1 LEKITKNQIAED
13 FSPDPLALLESNR
26 NLGYS
31 IEEAVADLTDNSI
44 TAEATT
50 IIINLDW
57 NNGNPLFKLHDNGR
71 GMSEEKLIE
80 SFKLGSL
87 EQRNPKDLGRF
98 GFGMKTASLSQA
110 RELIVISKQ
119 LNDKVCIRSLD
130 LNFIESNNKKWNLK
144 HCNLGDFKNEIDKLN
159 KEGQGTIIC
168 WKSWDRAPQSNE
180 NFISLITK
188 ISNYAAVCFHRFIE
202 DGIKIYSHDELL
214 KPINPIPKDS
224 QKYSE
229 IPLKNEVNSKQTA
242 YILKHPKFWEQE
254 YDSIHQI
261 NSYMLFNGFV
271 SQQGIY
277 IYRCNRLLNPYGGW
291 LGVIKPINSSKLA
304 RVTIDYPNS
313 ADKLWNLDITKTNAT
328 IPYEFKKEIE
338 KLIENTKL
346 ESVSKITRG
355 IASITNKIKN
365 LYDNSLIW
373 QEKEDKDV
381 RCYRYYPDINHPI
394 FLNLIESK
402 KIDKKTLGFIF
413 DLLSEN
419 LPVARII
426 ENNDNDSGKHDRMV
440 RHEELK
446 KEELDFAKIIFEK
459 VKIEKN
465 KSEAL
470 NFILKY
476 EPFCYHQDQIKK
488 YLNE

>member
-1 LEKITKNQIAED
+1 MEKPKKNQIAED
-13 FSPDPLALLESNR
+13 FSSDPLALLESNR

-31 IEEAVADLTDNSI
+31 IEEAVADLIDNSI
-44 TAEATT
+44 TAEATNIT
-50 IIINLDW
+50 FNLEW
-57 NNGNPLFKLHDNGR
+57 NDGSPMFKLQDNGK
-71 GMSEEKLIE
+71 GMSKEKLID

-87 EQRNPKDLGRF
+87 EPRNPKDLGRF

-110 RELIVISKQ
+110 RELIVISKHQ
-119 LNDKVCIRSLD
+119 DEKVCIRSLD
-130 LNFIESNNKKWNLK
+130 LNFIANNNRKWNLK
-144 HCNLGDFKNEIDKLN
+144 HCEPDDFKTEIDRLN

-168 WKSWDRAPQSNE
+168 WKSWDRAPKLKE
-180 NFISLITK
+180 DFISLITK

-214 KPINPIPKDS
+214 KPISPIPKDS

-229 IPLKNEVNSKQTA
+229 IPLKNHRDSKQTA
-242 YILKHPKFWEQE
+242 YILKHPKFWEQD
-254 YDSIHQI
+254 YDSMQQF
-261 NSYMLFNGFV
+261 NSYKLFNGFPA
-271 SQQGIY
+271 QQGIY
-277 IYRCNRLLNPYGGW
+277 IYRINRLLNPYGGW

-313 ADKLWNLDITKTNAT
+313 ADKLWTLDITKTNAT
-328 IPYEFKKEIE
+328 IPYEFRKEIE

-355 IASITNKIKN
+355 IASITSKIKN
-365 LYDNSLIW
+365 LYDNSLVW

-381 RCYRYYPDINHPI
+381 RCYRYYPDIDHPI
-394 FLNLIESK
+394 FQNLIESK
-402 KIDKKTLGFIF
+402 KIGKKELSFIF
-413 DLLSEN
+413 NLLSDN

-440 RHEELK
+440 RHEELN
-446 KEELDFAKIIFEK
+446 KEELDFAKNIFEK
-459 VKIEKN
+459 IKIEKN

-470 NFILKY
+470 SFILKC

-488 YLNE
+488 YLK

>member
-1 LEKITKNQIAED
+1 MINNNQIAED

-31 IEEAVADLTDNSI
+31 IEEAVADLIDNSI
-44 TAEATT
+44 TADATR
-50 IIINLDW
+50 ISFNLDW
-57 NNGNPLFKLHDNGR
+57 NNGMPIFKLQDNGK
-71 GMSEEKLIE
+71 GMSEQKLID

-87 EQRNPKDLGRF
+87 EQRSPKDLGRF

-110 RELIVISKQ
+110 RELIVVSKQ
-119 LNDKVCIRSLD
+119 QNDNVCLRSLD
-130 LNFIESNNKKWNLK
+130 LTFIANNKKRWNLK
-144 HCNLGDFKNEIDKLN
+144 HCNTVEFKKEIDKLN
-159 KEGQGTIIC
+159 KDGHGTIIC
-168 WKSWDRAPQSNE
+168 WKNWDRAPEGKND
-180 NFISLITK
+180 FIALITK
-188 ISNYAAVCFHRFIE
+188 ISNYCAVCFHRFIE
-202 DGIKIYSHDELL
+202 SGIKIFSHDELL

-229 IPLKNEVNSKQTA
+229 LPLKAHENSKQTA
-242 YILKHPKFWEQE
+242 YILKHPKFWDQE
-254 YDSIHQI
+254 YDSMPQI
-261 NSYMLFNGFV
+261 NSYKLFNGFQ

-277 IYRCNRLLNPYGGW
+277 IYRCNRLLNPNGGW

-313 ADKLWNLDITKTNAT
+313 ADNLWSLDITKTNAT

-355 IASITNKIKN
+355 VASISNKIKN

-373 QEKEDKDV
+373 QEREDKDV
-381 RCYRYYPDINHPI
+381 RCYRYSPDINHPI
-394 FLNLIESK
+394 FQDLLESK
-402 KIDKKTLGFIF
+402 KIDKKTLDFIF
-413 DLLSEN
+413 NLLSDN

-426 ENNDNDSGKHDRMV
+426 ENNDNDSGKHDRMD
-440 RHEELK
+440 RPEELK
-446 KEELDFAKIIFEK
+446 IDALDFAKKIFERI
-459 VKIEKN
+459 KIEKN
-465 KSEAL
+465 KAEAL
-470 NFILKY
+470 NFILRC

>member
-1 LEKITKNQIAED
+1 MSNIRRDQIAED
-13 FSPDPLALLESNR
+13 FSSDPLALLESNR

-31 IEEAVADLTDNSI
+31 IEEAVADLIDNSI
-44 TAEATT
+44 TADATSIT
-50 IIINLDW
+50 INLDW
-57 NNGNPLFKLHDNGR
+57 NDGNPIFKLHDNGK
-71 GMSEEKLIE
+71 GMSEKKLID

-119 LNDKVCIRSLD
+119 QDHQVCMRSLD
-130 LNFIESNNKKWNLK
+130 LDFIKEINRKWNLK
-144 HCNLGDFKNEIDKLN
+144 HCNLADFKNEIDILN
-159 KEGQGTIIC
+159 IAGQGTIIC
-168 WKSWDRAPQSNE
+168 WKNWDRAPQSNE

-202 DGIKIYSHDELL
+202 DGAKIYSHDELL
-214 KPINPIPKDS
+214 KPISPIPKDS

-229 IPLKNEVNSKQTA
+229 IPLKNEVDSKQTA
-242 YILKHPKFWEQE
+242 YVLKHPKFWEQD
-254 YDSIHQI
+254 YDLMPQI
-261 NSYMLFNGFV
+261 NSYKLFNGFPA
-271 SQQGIY
+271 QQGIY
-277 IYRCNRLLNPYGGW
+277 IYRCKRLLNPNGGW

-304 RVTIDYPNS
+304 RVVIDYPNS
-313 ADKLWNLDITKTNAT
+313 ADNLWNLDITKTNAS
-328 IPYEFKKEIE
+328 IPYEFRKEIE
-338 KLIENTKL
+338 KLIENTRL

-355 IASITNKIKN
+355 ITSITNKIKN

-373 QEKEDKDV
+373 HEKEDRDV
-381 RCYRYYPDINHPI
+381 RCYRYYPDLNHPI
-394 FLNLIESK
+394 FQNLIESK
-402 KIDKKTLGFIF
+402 KIDKKTLCFIF
-413 DLLSEN
+413 DLLSQN

-446 KEELDFAKIIFEK
+446 TEELDFAKIIYES

-465 KSEAL
+465 KAEAL
-470 NFILKY
+470 NFILKC

-488 YLNE
+488 HLNE

>member
-1 LEKITKNQIAED
+1 MGAILENQIAED

-31 IEEAVADLTDNSI
+31 IEEAVADLIDNSI
-44 TAEATT
+44 TAEATD
-50 IIINLDW
+50 IVINLDW
-57 NNGNPLFKLHDNGR
+57 NDGHPIFRLYDNGK
-71 GMSEEKLIE
+71 GMSEDKLIE

-87 EQRNPKDLGRF
+87 EQRNSKDLGRF

-110 RELIVISKQ
+110 RELIVISKKKGGEIF
-119 LNDKVCIRSLD
+119 LRSLD
-130 LNFIESNNKKWNLK
+130 LDFIKNNKKKWNLK
-144 HCNLGDFKNEIDKLN
+144 HCDITDFKNEIQELN
-159 KEGQGTIIC
+159 RLKHGTIIC
-168 WKSWDRAPQSNE
+168 WKSWDRAPKLNE

-202 DGIKIYSHDELL
+202 DGLKIYSHDELL
-214 KPINPIPKDS
+214 KPISPIPKDS

-229 IPLKNEVNSKQTA
+229 IPLKNHKDSKQTA
-242 YILKHPKFWEQE
+242 YILKHPKFWEQD
-254 YDSIHQI
+254 YDSIQQF
-261 NSYMLFNGFV
+261 NSYKLFNGFPV
-271 SQQGIY
+271 QQGIY
-277 IYRCNRLLNPYGGW
+277 IYRINRLLNPYGGW

-313 ADKLWNLDITKTNAT
+313 ADKLWTLDITKTNAT
-328 IPYEFKKEIE
+328 IPYEFRKEIE
-338 KLIENTKL
+338 KFIENTRL
-346 ESVSKITRG
+346 ESVTKITRG
-355 IASITNKIKN
+355 IASITSKIKH

-394 FLNLIESK
+394 FQELIGSK
-402 KIDKKTLGFIF
+402 KIDKKELSYIF
-413 DLLSEN
+413 DLLSNN

-440 RHEELK
+440 KQEELK
-446 KEELDFAKIIFEK
+446 KDELSLAKSIYEE
-459 VKIEKN
+459 VKIKSN

-470 NFILKY
+470 SFILKC
-476 EPFCYHQDQIKK
+476 EPFCYHEEQIKK
-488 YLNE
+488 HLL

>member
-1 LEKITKNQIAED
+1 MTKKNQIAED

-31 IEEAVADLTDNSI
+31 IEEAVADLIDNSV
-44 TAEATT
+44 TAEAT
-50 IIINLDW
+50 IITINLDW
-57 NNGNPLFKLHDNGR
+57 NNGTPIFKLQDNGN
-71 GMSEEKLIE
+71 GMSEEKLVG

-119 LNDKVCIRSLD
+119 KDEKVCLRSLD
-130 LNFIESNNKKWNLK
+130 LNFIENNNKKWNLK
-144 HCNLGDFKNEIDKLN
+144 HCDSIEFKNEIDNLN
-159 KEGQGTIIC
+159 KGGQGTIIC
-168 WKSWDRAPQSNE
+168 WKNWDRAPKSNE
-180 NFISLITK
+180 NFIALITK
-188 ISNYAAVCFHRFIE
+188 ISNYSAVCFHRFIE
-202 DGIKIYSHDELL
+202 SGIKIFSHDELL
-214 KPINPIPKDS
+214 KPISPIPKDS

-229 IPLKNEVNSKQTA
+229 VPLKNHENSKQTA
-242 YILKHPKFWEQE
+242 YILKHPKFWDQE
-254 YDSIHQI
+254 FDSMPQI
-261 NSYMLFNGFV
+261 NSYKLFNGFQA
-271 SQQGIY
+271 QQGIY
-277 IYRCNRLLNPYGGW
+277 IYRCNRLLNPNGGW

-313 ADKLWNLDITKTNAT
+313 ADNLWSLDITKTNAT

-355 IASITNKIKN
+355 VASISNKIKN

-381 RCYRYYPDINHPI
+381 RCYRYSPDINHPI
-394 FLNLIESK
+394 FQELIKSQK
-402 KIDKKTLGFIF
+402 TDKKTLSLIF

-426 ENNDNDSGKHDRMV
+426 ENNDYDSGKHDRMV

-446 KEELDFAKIIFEK
+446 KDELGFAKEIYERI
-459 VKIEKN
+459 KIEKN
-465 KSEAL
+465 KAEAL
-470 NFILKY
+470 NFILRC
-476 EPFCYHQDQIKK
+476 EPFCYHQDQIKAF
-488 YLNE
+488 LNE

>member
-1 LEKITKNQIAED
+1 MEKKTKNKIAED

-31 IEEAVADLTDNSI
+31 IEEAVADLIDNSI
-44 TAEATT
+44 TAEATRIT
-50 IIINLDW
+50 ISIDW
-57 NNGNPLFKLHDNGR
+57 NEGNPIFKLHDNGK
-71 GMSEEKLIE
+71 GMSEKKLID

-119 LNDKVCIRSLD
+119 QHHKVCIRSLD
-130 LNFIESNNKKWNLK
+130 LDFIKKINSKWNLK
-144 HCNLGDFKNEIDKLN
+144 HCDPADFKNENDRLN
-159 KEGQGTIIC
+159 KAEHGTIIC
-168 WKSWDRAPQSNE
+168 WRNWDRAPESND

-202 DGIKIYSHDELL
+202 NGIKIYSHDELL
-214 KPINPIPKDS
+214 KPISPIPKDS

-229 IPLKNEVNSKQTA
+229 VPLVNHEDSKQTA
-242 YILKHPKFWEQE
+242 YILKHPKFWGQE
-254 YDSIHQI
+254 YDSLPQI
-261 NSYMLFNGFV
+261 NAYKLFNGFQA
-271 SQQGIY
+271 QQGIY
-277 IYRCNRLLNPYGGW
+277 IYRCNRLLNPNGGW

-304 RVTIDYPNS
+304 RVIIDYPNS
-313 ADKLWNLDITKTNAT
+313 ADNLWSLDITKTNAT
-328 IPYEFKKEIE
+328 IPFEFKKEIE

-355 IASITNKIKN
+355 VASISNKIKN
-365 LYDNSLIW
+365 LYGNSLIW
-373 QEKEDKDV
+373 QESVDKDV
-381 RCYRYYPDINHPI
+381 RCYRYNPDINHPI
-394 FLNLIESK
+394 FQDLIESK
-402 KIDKKTLGFIF
+402 KIDKKTLSLIF
-413 DLLSEN
+413 NLLSEN

-426 ENNDNDSGKHDRMV
+426 ENNDNDSGKHDRMI

-446 KEELDFAKIIFEK
+446 KDELDFAKKIYERI
-459 VKIEKN
+459 KIEKN
-465 KSEAL
+465 KAEAL
-470 NFILKY
+470 NFLLRC
-476 EPFCYHQDQIKK
+476 EPFCYHQDQIIK